1 MDNIIKPMT
10 FDLKD
15 LEGKAK
21 NGDKLAC
28 YILGRS
34 YDSEENGAEQSYEK
48 AMYWYEKGKELGD
61 PCCTYGVGA
70 CYYFGDG
77 VEQDKEKAKQIHIN
91 AYKPLLELIEKEKEN
106 PRKQSFP
113 KFCLG
118 AYYYFGFGDIE
129 RDEKKAFED
138 YQTPGEDSELSD
150 AQKAER
156 SNVKGVWFEE
166 DYLRTYP
173 FNDLAWRWNRKE
185 FKIIRIL
192 FKNGS

>member
-1 MDNIIKPMT
+1 MDNSIKPMT

-77 VEQDKEKAKQIHIN
+77 VEQDKEKAN
-91 AYKPLLELIEKEKEN
+91 TYK
-106 PRKQSFP
+106 
-113 KFCLG
+113 CL
-118 AYYYFGFGDIE
+118 
-129 RDEKKAFED
+129 
-138 YQTPGEDSELSD
+138 
-150 AQKAER
+150 
-156 SNVKGVWFEE
+156 
-166 DYLRTYP
+166 
-173 FNDLAWRWNRKE
+173 
-185 FKIIRIL
+185 
-192 FKNGS
+192 